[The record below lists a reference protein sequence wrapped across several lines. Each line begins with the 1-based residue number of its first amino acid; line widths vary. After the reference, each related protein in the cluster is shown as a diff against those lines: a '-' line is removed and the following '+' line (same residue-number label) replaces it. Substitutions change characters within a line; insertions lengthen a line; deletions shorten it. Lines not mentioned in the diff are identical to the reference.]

1 MKLEINY
8 FKSFDLKNNVENVS
22 VDSDMK
28 VLKNSVENRKI
39 KNNDFISIDSPES
52 SDDENVTKIIILL
65 IPLLNMYHK
74 IAHMIMF
81 K

>member
-8 FKSFDLKNNVENVS
+8 CKSFDLKNNVENVS

-39 KNNDFISIDSPES
+39 KNNDFISTDSPES

-74 IAHMIMF
+74 IIHMIMF

>member
-8 FKSFDLKNNVENVS
+8 CNSFDLKNNVENIS

-28 VLKNSVENRKI
+28 VLKNSVENRDI

-74 IAHMIMF
+74 IADMIMF

>member
-8 FKSFDLKNNVENVS
+8 CNSFDLKNNVENIS

-28 VLKNSVENRKI
+28 VLKNSVENRDI

-74 IAHMIMF
+74 IADIIMF

>member
-8 FKSFDLKNNVENVS
+8 CNSFDLKNNVENIS

-28 VLKNSVENRKI
+28 VLKNSVENRDI

-74 IAHMIMF
+74 IAMIMF

>member
-8 FKSFDLKNNVENVS
+8 CNSFDLKNNVENIS

-28 VLKNSVENRKI
+28 VLKNSVENRDI

-74 IAHMIMF
+74 IAEMIMF

>member
-8 FKSFDLKNNVENVS
+8 CNSFDLKNNVENIS

-74 IAHMIMF
+74 IADMIMF

>member
-8 FKSFDLKNNVENVS
+8 CNSFDLKNNGENIS

-28 VLKNSVENRKI
+28 VLKNSVENRDI

-74 IAHMIMF
+74 IADMIMF